1 MAKACLD
8 SRRGTR
14 AHSEDGSGTEPAANL
29 QSHAVWLVGFRDL
42 QWRRKRFFIAVL
54 ATALLFSVTLLLA
67 GIAASFRNEVRRT
80 LNEVHADAWIVPS
93 GTVGPFTSTNLF
105 PAAEAR
111 RVAGVS
117 GVTRAD
123 PLLLFH
129 ETIRTPKPKD
139 LNVIGYVA
147 GGVGEPRVTAGR
159 LPKAAHEM
167 VIDRSFGN
175 KLDSTVMIARESFR
189 VVGTVT
195 GITYLGGTATAFVS
209 VIDAQNLVLRGA
221 PLATAIVTRGEPR
234 GPLPRGYVSLSNDVV
249 RTDLTRPLASAIQT
263 IGLLN
268 VLLWIIAAGI
278 IAAILYMSALERVR
292 EFAVIKAMGAANGF
306 VVVGL
311 ASQAVVLAL
320 AAAVVA
326 FALALVLAP
335 AFPMSVEIPIAAYV
349 ELIIVAV
356 TVGCVGSLAG
366 LRRVLTVDPSVAF
379 GGA

>member
-1 MAKACLD
+1 
-8 SRRGTR
+8 
-14 AHSEDGSGTEPAANL
+14 
-29 QSHAVWLVGFRDL
+29 
-42 QWRRKRFFIAVL
+42 
-54 ATALLFSVTLLLA
+54 
-67 GIAASFRNEVRRT
+67 
-80 LNEVHADAWIVPS
+80 
-93 GTVGPFTSTNLF
+93 
-105 PAAEAR
+105 
-111 RVAGVS
+111 
-117 GVTRAD
+117 
-123 PLLLFH
+123 
-129 ETIRTPKPKD
+129 
-139 LNVIGYVA
+139 
-147 GGVGEPRVTAGR
+147 
-159 LPKAAHEM
+159 
-167 VIDRSFGN
+167 
-175 KLDSTVMIARESFR
+175 
-189 VVGTVT
+189 
-195 GITYLGGTATAFVS
+195 
-209 VIDAQNLVLRGA
+209 
-221 PLATAIVTRGEPR
+221 
-234 GPLPRGYVSLSNDVV
+234 VV